1 MTRYIIRRLI
11 HSIFIIWG
19 VATLVFFGL
28 RAIPGDP
35 IIQIL
40 GEEYTPEN
48 AEALEKK
55 LGLDRP
61 IYIQYVRWMG
71 DTMTGDFGESLT
83 SNESVIDA
91 IKTGLPKTA
100 SITLL
105 SFSFALIIA
114 LPAGIIAALR
124 RNTWLDYVSSLI
136 AFFGVAMPAFW
147 FGIILILIF
156 AVRFNWLPAI
166 GYSSLDEGFWPWLSH
181 LILPS
186 VAVGTGLAAILMRFI
201 RTGLL
206 EVLGSDYV
214 RTARS
219 KGLAERNV
227 VIRHALRNSLIP
239 IVTII
244 GIQLALLIN
253 GTVVIEI
260 VFSIR
265 GMGRILVGAIFD
277 KNYPVAQG
285 IILFTSVTFVMAN
298 LIVDIVYTWLDP
310 RIRYD

>member
-83 SNESVIDA
+83 SNETVIDA